1 MGGGTNR
8 TPKDTFFRY
17 ISNFVI
23 FCNKNRNYIAVVVED
38 NTFWIALP
46 VAIAVFFI
54 VALFANV
61 FKSVM
66 IERYVRVFVILVVEF
81 DCVMHNVSEIDVTVF
96 AQSAIDRDTLSL
108 VTFFAFN
115 PFCRI
120 IEFSSFF
127 RMSEHL
133 APGFLPNQAL
143 TPTDAAKS
151 TGRNQ
156 ERLYMKMNEIKHI
169 SITLYNKKSEQNEQ
183 VVLFSPLFDLL

>member
-8 TPKDTFFRY
+8 TPKDTFSRY
-17 ISNFVI
+17 ISNLVI

-127 RMSEHL
+127 RVSEHL
-133 APGFLPNQAL
+133 APGFLSNQAL
-143 TPTDAAKS
+143 TPTDVIKH
-151 TGRNQ
+151 RQ
-156 ERLYMKMNEIKHI
+156 ESRKALYMNEIKTYLGFI
-169 SITLYNKKSEQNEQ
+169 VQQKK
-183 VVLFSPLFDLL
+183 